1 MIQKLF
7 LFLAISAFAV
17 TTTVAQD
24 SGDDFAQYGVGLAI
38 SPFGPSLNMTYNIDA
53 KNSIS
58 AGFGFSPEVDAPEA
72 LLPDFDTPGGFS
84 ATGTSSWMGV
94 FWRHRPLENENF
106 GVNLGLAAGQIENT
120 LTAGIPF
127 HEGEDPHTYSVSY
140 TENPVMY
147 FGLSYGL
154 KPVKGLQV
162 GLDFGVLS
170 TGGAS
175 IEYTGHAEE
184 MEEHEEE
191 IELEIEDIRDNFAWT
206 MLPNIQIGVSYGF

>member
-7 LFLAISAFAV
+7 LFLAVSAFAV

-38 SPFGPSLNMTYNIDA
+38 SPFGPSLNMTYNLDA

-147 FGLSYGL
+147 FGLGYGL

-162 GLDFGVLS
+162 GLDIGVLS